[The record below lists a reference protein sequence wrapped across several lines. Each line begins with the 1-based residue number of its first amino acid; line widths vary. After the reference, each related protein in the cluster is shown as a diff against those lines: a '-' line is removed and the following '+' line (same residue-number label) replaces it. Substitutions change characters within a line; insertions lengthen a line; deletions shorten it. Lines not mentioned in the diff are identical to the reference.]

1 MRVIALGKSGIYNTL
16 YVVFSL
22 FCSYALLRE
31 RESKLREKQLAC
43 CSHTEDVKKRIHIKN
58 VITRKI
64 SRQIR
69 LLSFKKDQ
77 VFCY

>member
-16 YVVFSL
+16 CVV
-22 FCSYALLRE
+22 FCSYALLE

-69 LLSFKKDQ
+69 LLFIKKDQ
-77 VFCY
+77 AFCY